1 MHLYKNLQVQVI
13 INLGRH
19 VGKCNYF
26 SNNDK
31 FIQIT
36 WEYVYKHYFFLK
48 QLLLFFATLCQL
60 FSPPPPNKPY

>member
-1 MHLYKNLQVQVI
+1 MHLYKSLQVQVI

-36 WEYVYKHYFFLK
+36 WEYVYKHYFFFK
-48 QLLLFFATLCQL
+48 TAIALFCHSLSTI
-60 FSPPPPNKPY
+60 SPPQ